1 MHVLVLSTGNP
12 LLENALLT
20 AGHTVSV
27 LQPEGTAAVPG
38 TARHTIA
45 HWDDLDALTALEHS
59 LPDVDAIATID
70 EQAIVA
76 AAHLRQLRALPGLTV
91 DAARAYTD
99 KATMKT
105 ALAAAGLPVARHRVV
120 HHADEVGAAAGD
132 FGWPVLVKPRAG
144 LATLNTFVVRSPED
158 LKELVGAGAF
168 DTRTTDPTGRLAAG
182 HVLDSL
188 HEAPHGFLVEQFL
201 DVEAEFFCDL
211 YVHRGTVLLA
221 VPGRYDA
228 PLLQSIGDASFD
240 TVLPPEHPEAQDVTA
255 LATRAAAALGAQS
268 GVVHC
273 EILRDRTK
281 GLFVGEA
288 GARPGGGSITELA
301 SVMYAFDLP
310 ATLAALATG
319 EVPDLDGTPRFPAL
333 TAVMIPAPA
342 GTVTHVTDRDTVEA
356 LPGVLDAD
364 IRLIVGQP
372 APAGIGTMTRAG
384 RVLYVPDNLKTLDQE
399 VAHLRAVLDIRV
411 EPHTAA

>member
-12 LLENALLT
+12 LLENALL
-20 AGHTVSV
+20 ASGHTVTV
-27 LQPEGTAAVPG
+27 LQPAGTDSIPG
-38 TARHTIA
+38 TTRHTVE
-45 HWDDLDALTALEHS
+45 HWDDLDALTALEPA

-105 ALAAAGLPVARHRVV
+105 ALAAASLPVARHRVV
-120 HHADEVGAAAGD
+120 HHADEVATAAREL
-132 FGWPVLVKPRAG
+132 GWPVLVKPRAG
-144 LATLNTFVVRSPED
+144 LATLNTFVVRDPD
-158 LKELVGAGAF
+158 HLKELVDTGAF
-168 DTRTTDPTGRLAAG
+168 DTRITDPTGRLTAG

-228 PLLQSIGDASFD
+228 PLLQSVGDASFD
-240 TVLPPEHPEAQDVTA
+240 TVLPPDHPDARDIA
-255 LATRAAAALGAQS
+255 DLATRAAAALGAQS
-268 GVVHC
+268 GAVHC

-281 GLFVGEA
+281 GLFIGEA

-310 ATLAALATG
+310 ATLAALATDTR
-319 EVPDLDGTPRFPAL
+319 PDLDTTPRFPAL

-342 GTVTHVTDRDTVEA
+342 GTVTNVADQDAIEE
-356 LPGVLDAD
+356 LPGVLHAD
-364 IRLIVGQP
+364 IRLTVGQP

-384 RVLYVPDNLKTLDQE
+384 RVLYVPDHLDTLDQE
-399 VAHLRAVLDIRV
+399 VADLRAALDIRA
-411 EPHTAA
+411 E